1 MRIFVD
7 KLAAG
12 ELTVTGDEHH
22 YVMRVRR
29 ARVGDELELVDGS
42 GRRARAVITRIA
54 GDHTVLSA
62 DPAEAIVEPAPRV
75 RVLVPLIKGDRM
87 DACLEKL
94 VEVGADELVVWAAAR
109 SVVKLDEARR
119 ESRIAH
125 YQAIAQAAA
134 RQSGRAHVPAV
145 TYAPFAHA
153 IAGITAG
160 VVLDPN
166 AERAPF
172 PPDDVITIISGPE
185 GGFAPEELDA
195 LSAWTHVGL
204 GPSVLRADTAPI
216 VAVALLRGARASG

>member
-1 MRIFVD
+1 VRIFVD

-12 ELTVTGDEHH
+12 ELTISGDEHH

-29 ARVGDELELVDGS
+29 SRVGDELELVDGS
-42 GRRARAVITRIA
+42 GQRARAVIERIA
-54 GDHTVLSA
+54 SDHTVLSA
-62 DPAEAIVEPAPRV
+62 DPPQAIVEPGPRV

-87 DACLEKL
+87 DTCLEKL
-94 VEVGADELVVWAAAR
+94 VEVGADEIVVWPAAR

-145 TYAPFAHA
+145 AFAPFAQA
-153 IAGITAG
+153 ITGVTHG

-166 AERAPF
+166 AERAPM
-172 PPDDVITIISGPE
+172 PSADAISIISGPE
-185 GGFAPEELDA
+185 GGFAAEELDA
-195 LSAWTHVGL
+195 LSAWTRVGL
-204 GPSVLRADTAPI
+204 GANVLRADTAPI
-216 VAVALLRGARASG
+216 VAVAIVRATRT